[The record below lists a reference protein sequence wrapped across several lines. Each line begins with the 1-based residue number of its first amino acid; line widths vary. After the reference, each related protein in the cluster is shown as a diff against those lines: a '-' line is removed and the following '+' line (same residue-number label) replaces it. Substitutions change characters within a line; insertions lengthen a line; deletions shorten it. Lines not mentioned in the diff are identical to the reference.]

1 MAKTFFIKSFLTWYR
16 RLIRHSKYRWL
27 VLLGTLA
34 YVATPIDLIPSFIP
48 VIGWLDDGLVVTLA
62 LTEVTQMLLERRRR
76 QASLTNPEPKTS
88 SMDSTQDDAVTAAVS
103 AIDVDAVALN

>member
-1 MAKTFFIKSFLTWYR
+1 MAKTFFIKSFLSWYR

-34 YVATPIDLIPSFIP
+34 YVATPVDLIPSFIP

-76 QASLTNPEPKTS
+76 EANLTNPKPKAS
-88 SMDSTQDDAVTAAVS
+88 SMDSAKEDATTTAAS
-103 AIDVDAVALN
+103 TIDVDAVAM